1 LSHTNLCANILCKR
15 AVIHV
20 EQRKYWDFPI
30 GIINLSPNKFTFC
43 VFLTF
48 HFQFYLYNKFKMSI
62 KVYWSLIY
70 MFMCIIIFL
79 RIIIL
84 SFQSHQIRNLSAG
97 LGMVWNQDRLSCNY
111 NRDCYLC
118 LDISAKPS
126 NVLCINHILHNYTQ
140 IYELNHNYFFMILNI
155 LIIAGSFITNVLF
168 CKVFIF
174 FRCTLNIKI
183 KKLEENVK
191 KNIFFFLKEIKLNK
205 LKNTLGGREACCLL
219 RTIDLQDKG
228 LCCIQGTFS
237 L

>member
-1 LSHTNLCANILCKR
+1 LGLITCHQTNF
-15 AVIHV
+15 H
-20 EQRKYWDFPI
+20 F
-30 GIINLSPNKFTFC
+30 
-43 VFLTF
+43 VFLLTF
-48 HFQFYLYNKFKMSI
+48 PFKFYLYNKFKLTI
-62 KVYWSLIY
+62 KDYWSLIY

-84 SFQSHQIRNLSAG
+84 RIQSHQIRNLSAG
-97 LGMVWNQDRLSCNY
+97 LGMVWNRDGLSCNY

-183 KKLEENVK
+183 KNWRKM
-191 KNIFFFLKEIKLNK
+191 
-205 LKNTLGGREACCLL
+205 L
-219 RTIDLQDKG
+219 RKTY
-228 LCCIQGTFS
+228 FS
-237 L
+237 S